1 VRFLSLVLSCVVCLV
16 AVRTATAQQPDPP
29 PAQSPSGTGSRLLD
43 QINQRSLKS
52 ECKGDYCILTGQV
65 ELPLGTQTTLFAD
78 QIELFRDTNRVIAQG
93 NVVFASPEGRL
104 SAERLE
110 YDVSSG
116 TGTFRDATGLM
127 SMGAQ
132 ADRRQFGN
140 QDPDVYFYG
149 EVIERLGPKRYRL
162 TRGAFTTC
170 VQPTPRWE
178 VASGSVTLNLNDYAT
193 AKGTVLRVKGVPVLY
208 LPMIYYP
215 ISEDQR
221 STGFLLP
228 TYGTSTV
235 RGQAISNAF
244 FWAINRS
251 TDATFFHDWF
261 TKAGQGAGTEYRY
274 VAAEQSMGDVRFYRF
289 SRKNTTYVDDNT
301 NQTQTLEAA
310 NSYEVVGNV
319 NHALTR
325 NIRARARLDYFT
337 DLVTQQLYN
346 QNLYAATRN
355 RRLIEAGLT
364 AGFGPVMTSMLYQR
378 SELFTSDRTSQIYGS
393 APRVSANYA
402 PQRLFNAPIY
412 ASANAE
418 YAVLPNRSISDGV
431 VVSDLGYSRLDVAP
445 TVRVP
450 MSRLTFLSVN
460 TSATYRTTYYSKSS
474 LLTGA
479 AVVDDP
485 YVRQYAT
492 LRSEIVGPVFNR
504 IWDLEGGF
512 AERVKHVIEPAFTV
526 DFTSNINDYN
536 RTPSIGS
543 DVTDFVVSGSTRYT
557 YGLTNRLFARGRTVD
572 GVRGTTRELLTVG
585 LQQTYYSNPQAGGY
599 DSSYQ
604 STSNRRPTDL
614 SPLTL
619 MTRFAPTALV
629 DTNGRIEYDVAR
641 GRGLQVVSIGG
652 TVNGTTVSAGT
663 NFSHN
668 RLDPSNHSTY
678 VQGST
683 SLRWLDGRATGT
695 YNISWDIGRSYVVS
709 QGAMLSYFAQCC
721 GLTMEFQKF
730 NYASLG
736 NNLAVPSDMRFNFGF
751 TLAGL
756 GTIPTNFFG
765 AFGGGT
771 TR

>member
-1 VRFLSLVLSCVVCLV
+1 MCLS
-16 AVRTATAQQPDPP
+16 AATTADGQQPDQPP
-29 PAQSPSGTGSRLLD
+29 PQSPPATGSRLLD
-43 QINQRSLKS
+43 QINQRSLKF
-52 ECKGDYCILTGQV
+52 ECKGDYCIMSGEA
-65 ELPLGTQTTLFAD
+65 ELPLGPQTTLFAD

-93 NVVFASPEGRL
+93 NVVFASAEGRL

-110 YDVSSG
+110 YDVASG
-116 TGTFRDATGLM
+116 TGTFHDATGLM
-127 SMGAQ
+127 SLGAQ

-140 QDPDVYFYG
+140 QEADVYFYG
-149 EVIERLGPKRYRL
+149 EVIERLGPRRYRL

-178 VASGSVTLNLNDYAT
+178 VASGSVTLNLNDYAV
-193 AKGTVLRVKGVPVLY
+193 AKGTTLRVKGVPVMY

-215 ISEDQR
+215 MREDQR

-261 TKAGQGAGTEYRY
+261 TKAGQGAGAEYRY
-274 VAAEQSMGDVRFYRF
+274 VAAAQSMGDVRFYRF
-289 SRKNTTYVDDNT
+289 NQDETTFVNGD
-301 NQTQTLEAA
+301 QTQMLQKA
-310 NSYEVVGNV
+310 NSYEVTGNL

-325 NIRARARLDYFT
+325 NIRARAHLDYFT

-355 RRLIEAGLT
+355 RRLIEGGLT
-364 AGFGPVMTSMLYQR
+364 AGFGPLMTSALYQR
-378 SELFTSDRTSQIYGS
+378 SELFTSERTSQIYGS
-393 APRVSANYA
+393 APRVSANLA
-402 PQRLFNAPIY
+402 PQRLFNTPIY

-418 YAVLPNRSISDGV
+418 YAVLPNRSISDDV
-431 VVSDLGYSRLDVAP
+431 VVSDNGYTRVDFAP

-460 TSATYRTTYYSKSS
+460 TSAAYRTTHYSHSANP
-474 LLTGA
+474 TGGGT
-479 AVVDDP
+479 VDQP
-485 YVRQYAT
+485 YLRQYAT
-492 LRSEIVGPVFNR
+492 LRSEVIGPVFNR
-504 IWDLEGGF
+504 IWDLQGGF
-512 AERVKHVIEPAFTV
+512 AERLKHVIEPAFTV
-526 DFTSNINDYN
+526 DFTSYIDNYN

-543 DVTDFVVSGSTRYT
+543 DVADFVVSGSTKAT

-585 LQQTYYSNPQAGGY
+585 LQQSYYTNPQAGGY

-604 STSNRRPTDL
+604 SALPVKPTDL
-614 SPLTL
+614 SPIALT
-619 MTRFAPTALV
+619 TRYAPTALI
-629 DTNGRIEYDVAR
+629 DTNSRIEYDVTR
-641 GRGLQVVSIGG
+641 GRGLQIVSIGG
-652 TVNGTTVSAGT
+652 TVNGAAVSAST

-668 RLDPSNHSTY
+668 RLNPLNPSTF

-683 SLRWLDGRATGT
+683 SMRWLDGRATGT
-695 YNISWDIGRSYVVS
+695 YNLSWDIGRSYIVS
-709 QGAMLSYFAQCC
+709 QGAMLSYLAQCC

-736 NNLAVPSDMRFNFGF
+736 VNLATPSDVRFNFGF
-751 TLAGL
+751 ILAGL
-756 GTIPTNFFG
+756 GTFSNFFG
-765 AFGGGT
+765 AFGGQ
-771 TR
+771 R

>member
-1 VRFLSLVLSCVVCLV
+1 MCLS
-16 AVRTATAQQPDPP
+16 AATTADGQQPDQPP
-29 PAQSPSGTGSRLLD
+29 PQSPPATGSRLLD
-43 QINQRSLKS
+43 QINQRSLKF
-52 ECKGDYCILTGQV
+52 ECKGDYCIMSGEA
-65 ELPLGTQTTLFAD
+65 ELPLGPQTTLFAD

-93 NVVFASPEGRL
+93 NVVFASAEGRL

-110 YDVSSG
+110 YDVASG

-127 SMGAQ
+127 SLGAQ

-140 QDPDVYFYG
+140 QEADVYFYG
-149 EVIERLGPKRYRL
+149 EVIERLGPRRYRL

-178 VASGSVTLNLNDYAT
+178 VASGSVTLNLNDYAV
-193 AKGTVLRVKGVPVLY
+193 AKGTTLRVKGVPVMY

-215 ISEDQR
+215 IREDQR

-261 TKAGQGAGTEYRY
+261 TKAGQGAGAEYRY
-274 VAAEQSMGDVRFYRF
+274 VAAAQSMGDVRFYRF
-289 SRKNTTYVDDNT
+289 NQDETTFVNGD
-301 NQTQTLEAA
+301 QTQTLQKAS
-310 NSYEVVGNV
+310 SYEVTGNL

-325 NIRARARLDYFT
+325 NIRARAHLDYFT

-355 RRLIEAGLT
+355 RRLIEGGLT
-364 AGFGPVMTSMLYQR
+364 AGFGPLMTSVLYQR
-378 SELFTSDRTSQIYGS
+378 SELFTSERTSQIYGS
-393 APRVSANYA
+393 APRVSANLA
-402 PQRLFNAPIY
+402 PQRLFNTPIY

-418 YAVLPNRSISDGV
+418 YAVLPNRSISDDV
-431 VVSDLGYSRLDVAP
+431 VVSDNGYTRVDFAP

-460 TSATYRTTYYSKSS
+460 TSAAYRTTHYSHSANP
-474 LLTGA
+474 TGGGT
-479 AVVDDP
+479 VDQP
-485 YVRQYAT
+485 YLRQYAT
-492 LRSEIVGPVFNR
+492 LRSEVIGPVFNR
-504 IWDLEGGF
+504 IWDLQSGF
-512 AERVKHVIEPAFTV
+512 AERLKHVIEPAFTV
-526 DFTSNINDYN
+526 DFTSYIDNYN

-543 DVTDFVVSGSTRYT
+543 DVADFVVSGSTKAT

-585 LQQTYYSNPQAGGY
+585 LQQSYYTNPQAGGY

-604 STSNRRPTDL
+604 SSLPVKPTDL
-614 SPLTL
+614 SPLALT
-619 MTRFAPTALV
+619 TRYAPTALI
-629 DTNGRIEYDVAR
+629 DTNSRIEYDVTR
-641 GRGLQVVSIGG
+641 GRGLQIVSIGG
-652 TVNGTTVSAGT
+652 TVNGAAVSAST

-668 RLDPSNHSTY
+668 RLNPLNPSTF

-683 SLRWLDGRATGT
+683 SMRWLDGRATGT
-695 YNISWDIGRSYVVS
+695 YNLSWDIGRSYIVS
-709 QGAMLSYFAQCC
+709 QGAMLSYLAQCC
-721 GLTMEFQKF
+721 GLTMEFQKY

-736 NNLAVPSDMRFNFGF
+736 VNLATPSDVRFNFGF
-751 TLAGL
+751 ILAGL
-756 GTIPTNFFG
+756 GTFSNFFG
-765 AFGGGT
+765 AFGGQ
-771 TR
+771 R

>member
-1 VRFLSLVLSCVVCLV
+1 VRFLTLVLSCVVCLS
-16 AVRTATAQQPDPP
+16 ASRTAAAQQPDQPAPQSP
-29 PAQSPSGTGSRLLD
+29 PATGSRLLD

-78 QIELFRDTNRVIAQG
+78 QIEMFRDTNRVIAQG
-93 NVVFASPEGRL
+93 NVVFATAEGRL
-104 SAERLE
+104 SADRLE
-110 YDVSSG
+110 YDVASG

-127 SMGAQ
+127 SLGAQ

-140 QDPDVYFYG
+140 QEADVYFYG
-149 EVIERLGPKRYRL
+149 EVIERLGPRRYRI

-178 VASGSVTLNLNDYAT
+178 VASGTVTLNLNDYAV
-193 AKGTVLRVKGVPVLY
+193 AKGTTLRVKGVPVMY

-215 ISEDQR
+215 IRNDQR

-261 TKAGQGAGTEYRY
+261 TKAGQGEGAEYRY
-274 VAAEQSMGDVRFYRF
+274 VAAAQSMGDVRFYRF
-289 SRKNTTYVDDNT
+289 NRNQTTYVDEKT
-301 NQTQTLEAA
+301 NQTQVLDAT
-310 NSYEVVGNV
+310 NSYEVTGNL
-319 NHALTR
+319 NHALSRT
-325 NIRARARLDYFT
+325 IRARARLDYFT

-355 RRLIEAGLT
+355 RRLIEGGLT
-364 AGFGPVMTSMLYQR
+364 AGFGPLMTSMLYQR
-378 SELFTSDRTSQIYGS
+378 SELFTSEKTSQIYGS
-393 APRVSANYA
+393 APRVSASLA
-402 PQRLFNAPIY
+402 PQRLFNAPVY

-431 VVSDLGYSRLDVAP
+431 VVADNGYSRLDVSP

-450 MSRLTFLSVN
+450 LSKLTFLSLN
-460 TSATYRTTYYSKSS
+460 TSAAYRATHYSHSANV
-474 LLTGA
+474 LTS
-479 AVVDDP
+479 AVVDEP
-485 YVRQYAT
+485 YLRQYAT
-492 LRSEIVGPVFNR
+492 LRSEVIGPVFNR
-504 IWDLEGGF
+504 IWDLQSGF
-512 AERVKHVIEPAFTV
+512 AERIKHVIEPAFTV
-526 DFTSNINDYN
+526 DFTSNIDNYN

-543 DVTDFVVSGSTRYT
+543 DITDFVVSGSTKVT
-557 YGLTNRLFARGRTVD
+557 YGLTNRLLARGRTVEN
-572 GVRGTTRELLTVG
+572 VRGTTRELLTVG

-604 STSNRRPTDL
+604 STSNRRATDL
-614 SPLTL
+614 SPLALT
-619 MTRFAPTALV
+619 TRFAPTVLI
-629 DTNGRIEYDVAR
+629 DTNTRIEYDVAR
-641 GRGLQVVSIGG
+641 GRGLQIVSVGG
-652 TVNGTTVSAGT
+652 TVNAAAVSAST

-668 RLDPSNHSTY
+668 RLDPLNHSTY

-683 SLRWLDGRATGT
+683 SMRWLDGRATGT
-695 YNISWDIGRSYVVS
+695 YNISWDIGRSYIVS
-709 QGAMLSYFAQCC
+709 QGAMLSYLAQCC

-736 NNLAVPSDMRFNFGF
+736 VNLATPSDVRFNFGF
-751 TLAGL
+751 ILAGL
-756 GTIPTNFFG
+756 GTFSNFFG
-765 AFGGGT
+765 AFGGQ
-771 TR
+771 R

>member
-1 VRFLSLVLSCVVCLV
+1 MSYVVCLFV
-16 AVRTATAQQPDPP
+16 ATTATAQQPDPP
-29 PAQSPSGTGSRLLD
+29 PPQNPPATGNRLLD
-43 QINQRSLKS
+43 QINQRSLTS

-78 QIELFRDTNRVIAQG
+78 QVELFRDTNRVIAQG
-93 NVVFASPEGRL
+93 NVVFATAEGRL
-104 SAERLE
+104 SADHLE

-127 SMGAQ
+127 SLGAQ

-140 QDPDVYFYG
+140 QEADVYFYG
-149 EVIERLGPKRYRL
+149 EIIERLGPRRYRI

-178 VASGSVTLNLNDYAT
+178 LATGSVTLNLNDYAV
-193 AKGTVLRVKGVPVLY
+193 AKGTILRVKGVPVMY

-215 ISEDQR
+215 ISEDER
-221 STGFLLP
+221 ATGFLLP

-235 RGQAISNAF
+235 RGQGLSNAF

-261 TKAGQGAGTEYRY
+261 TKAGQGAGAEYRY
-274 VAAEQSMGDVRFYRF
+274 VAAAQSTGDVRFYRF
-289 SRKNTTYVDDNT
+289 SSNQTTYVNDDT
-301 NQTQTLEAA
+301 NQIQTLNAS
-310 NSYEVVGNV
+310 NSYEVTGNL

-337 DLVTQQLYN
+337 DLVTQHLYN

-364 AGFGPVMTSMLYQR
+364 AGFGPLMTSMLYQR
-378 SELFTSDRTSQIYGS
+378 SELFTSEETSQIYGS
-393 APRVSANYA
+393 APRVSANLA
-402 PQRLFNAPIY
+402 PQRLLNAPIY

-431 VVSDLGYSRLDVAP
+431 VVADNGYTRLDLSP
-445 TVRVP
+445 TVRMP
-450 MSRLTFLSVN
+450 LSKLTFLSVN
-460 TSATYRTTYYSKSS
+460 TSAAYRTTHYSHSGT
-474 LLTGA
+474 LTGA
-479 AVVDDP
+479 TVDEP
-485 YVRQYAT
+485 YLRQYAT
-492 LRSEIVGPVFNR
+492 LRSDVIGPVFNR
-504 IWDLEGGF
+504 IWDLQDGF
-512 AERVKHVIEPAFTV
+512 AERLKHVIEPAFTM
-526 DFTSNINDYN
+526 DFTSNIANYN

-543 DVTDFVVSGSTRYT
+543 DITDFVVSDSTRVT
-557 YGLTNRLFARGRTVD
+557 YGFTNRLFARGRTVD

-585 LQQTYYSNPQAGGY
+585 LQQTYYTNPQSGGF

-619 MTRFAPTALV
+619 TTRFAPRAAL
-629 DTNGRIEYDVAR
+629 DTNARIEYDVAR
-641 GRGLQVVSIGG
+641 GRGLQIVSIGG
-652 TVNGTTVSAGT
+652 SVNGAAISAGT

-668 RLDPSNHSTY
+668 RLDRLNPSTY
-678 VQGST
+678 VQGTT
-683 SLRWLDGRATGT
+683 SMRWLDGRATGT
-695 YNISWDIGRSYVVS
+695 YNVSWDIGRNYIVS
-709 QGAMLSYFAQCC
+709 QGAMLSYLAQCC

-736 NNLAVPSDMRFNFGF
+736 VNLATPSDVRFNFGF
-751 TLAGL
+751 ILAGL
-756 GTIPTNFFG
+756 GTFPSNFFG

-771 TR
+771 R

>member
-1 VRFLSLVLSCVVCLV
+1 VCLS
-16 AVRTATAQQPDPP
+16 AATTADAQQQPDSPP
-29 PAQSPSGTGSRLLD
+29 PQSPPATGSRLLD
-43 QINQRSLKS
+43 QINQRSLKF
-52 ECKGDYCILTGQV
+52 ECKGDYCIMSGEA
-65 ELPLGTQTTLFAD
+65 ELPLGPQTTLFAD

-93 NVVFASPEGRL
+93 NVVFASAEGRL

-110 YDVSSG
+110 YDVASG

-127 SMGAQ
+127 SLGAQ

-140 QDPDVYFYG
+140 QEADVYFYG
-149 EVIERLGPKRYRL
+149 EVIERLGPRRYRL

-178 VASGSVTLNLNDYAT
+178 VASGSVTLNLNDYAV
-193 AKGTVLRVKGVPVLY
+193 AKGTTLRVKGVPVMY

-215 ISEDQR
+215 MREDQR

-235 RGQAISNAF
+235 RGQAVSNAF
-244 FWAINRS
+244 FWAISRS

-261 TKAGQGAGTEYRY
+261 TKAGQGAGAEYRY
-274 VAAEQSMGDVRFYRF
+274 VAAAQSMGDVRFYRF
-289 SRKNTTYVDDNT
+289 NQDATTFVGGD
-301 NQTQTLEAA
+301 QTQILEKA
-310 NSYEVVGNV
+310 NSYEVTGNL

-355 RRLIEAGLT
+355 RRLIEGGLT
-364 AGFGPVMTSMLYQR
+364 AGFGPLMTSMLYQR
-378 SELFTSDRTSQIYGS
+378 SELFTSEKTSQIYGS
-393 APRVSANYA
+393 APRVSASLA

-431 VVSDLGYSRLDVAP
+431 VVADNGYSRIDFAP

-460 TSATYRTTYYSKSS
+460 TSAAYRTTHYSHSAN
-474 LLTGA
+474 LTGNGT
-479 AVVDDP
+479 VDQP
-485 YVRQYAT
+485 YLRQYTT
-492 LRSEIVGPVFNR
+492 LRSEVIGPVFNR
-504 IWDLEGGF
+504 IWDLQSGF
-512 AERVKHVIEPAFTV
+512 AERLKHVIEPAYTV
-526 DFTSNINDYN
+526 DFTSNIDSYN

-543 DVTDFVVSGSTRYT
+543 DIADFVVSGSTKVT

-572 GVRGTTRELLTVG
+572 NVRGTTRELLTVG
-585 LQQTYYSNPQAGGY
+585 LQQTYYTNPQAGGY

-604 STSNRRPTDL
+604 SALPAKPTDL
-614 SPLTL
+614 SPLSLT
-619 MTRFAPTALV
+619 TRYAPTALI
-629 DTNGRIEYDVAR
+629 DTNVRVEYDVTR
-641 GRGLQVVSIGG
+641 GRGLQIVSIGG
-652 TVNGTTVSAGT
+652 TVNGAAVSAST

-668 RLDPSNHSTY
+668 RLNPLNPSTF

-695 YNISWDIGRSYVVS
+695 YNVSWDIGRSYIVS

-736 NNLAVPSDMRFNFGF
+736 INLATPSDVRFNFGF

-756 GTIPTNFFG
+756 GTIPSNLFG
-765 AFGGGT
+765 SFGQ
-771 TR
+771 R